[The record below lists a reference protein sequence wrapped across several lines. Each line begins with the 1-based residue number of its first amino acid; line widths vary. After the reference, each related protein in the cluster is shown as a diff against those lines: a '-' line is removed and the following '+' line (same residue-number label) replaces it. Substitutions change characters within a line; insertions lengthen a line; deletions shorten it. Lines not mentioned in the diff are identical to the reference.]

1 MAPPW
6 PHCYLQF
13 PHTAPRPP
21 MAAARTTSLLPGV
34 WAWLAA
40 PAPAN
45 ATHMAPTVA
54 PVTQL
59 RVSALAAQAS
69 GASSVTAVSLAS
81 GTSVALSLMAGAAA
95 PPAAVTPGALC
106 GMTASR

>member
-1 MAPPW
+1 MTLSCPG
-6 PHCYLQF
+6 LQ
-13 PHTAPRPP
+13 
-21 MAAARTTSLLPGV
+21 
-34 WAWLAA
+34 
-40 PAPAN
+40 APAN

-95 PPAAVTPGALC
+95 PVSDRGNGQSPAEHSPLSILSLC
-106 GMTASR
+106 SLSHLLRP